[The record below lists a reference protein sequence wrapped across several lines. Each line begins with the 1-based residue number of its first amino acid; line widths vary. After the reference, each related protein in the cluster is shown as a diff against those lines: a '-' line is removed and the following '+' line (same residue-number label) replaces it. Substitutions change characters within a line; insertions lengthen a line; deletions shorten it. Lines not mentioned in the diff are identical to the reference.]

1 MIPSRLNEI
10 KLPITQKPLYN
21 AQALFSTLAC
31 GYQKQFYLLEVRLFL
46 QKISFASRNLE
57 NKALF

>member
-31 GYQKQFYLLEVRLFL
+31 GYQKQFLALESAVIFT
-46 QKISFASRNLE
+46 KDF
-57 NKALF
+57 FC